1 MKSLTLENAD
11 LVADLFEE
19 TWTEEGAIVIYPY
32 QYNKIV
38 MLTKED
44 LKDKDLVNE
53 IYSNENASLFDTSM
67 FSEVVG
73 FQNLL
78 RDLFDQFIT
87 ITKINISK
95 FGNSI
100 ENAERLNRY
109 TAIYKTIGG
118 K

>member
-11 LVADLFEE
+11 LIADLFEE

-32 QYNKIV
+32 EYDKIT
-38 MLTKED
+38 MLTKQD
-44 LKDKDLVNE
+44 LENKDLVNK
-53 IYSNENASLFDTSM
+53 IYSNEDASLFDTSM
-67 FSEVVG
+67 FSEVVD

-78 RDLFDQFIT
+78 RDIFKQS
-87 ITKINISK
+87 INIAK
-95 FGNSI
+95 DNINNLGDSI
-100 ENAERLNRY
+100 ENIERLNKY

>member
-1 MKSLTLENAD
+1 MKNITLENAD

-44 LKDKDLVNE
+44 LQDKDLVNE
-53 IYSNENASLFDTSM
+53 IYSNEDASLFDTSM
-67 FSEVVG
+67 LSEVVD

-78 RDLFDQFIT
+78 RDIFKQS
-87 ITKINISK
+87 INIAK
-95 FGNSI
+95 DNINNLGDSI
-100 ENAERLNRY
+100 ENIERLNKY